1 MPTGL
6 AAGCQLLGAHTADR
20 GGSKRISAPLES
32 ADAFHRGL
40 GSPKPSINQIQRL
53 FVMDKLPTAQIIP
66 LALAS
71 LEDLDALVEST
82 AQMRIDD
89 GEHDPRLDGE
99 ELWKKTVT
107 ALIKLSKIW
116 LHKTRE

>member
-1 MPTGL
+1 
-6 AAGCQLLGAHTADR
+6 
-20 GGSKRISAPLES
+20 
-32 ADAFHRGL
+32 
-40 GSPKPSINQIQRL
+40 
-53 FVMDKLPTAQIIP
+53 MDKLPTAQIIP

-99 ELWKKTVT
+99 ELWRKP
-107 ALIKLSKIW
+107 
-116 LHKTRE
+116 